1 MPEMDPASGS
11 TVPGGQRR
19 LSVSPSLLLTA
30 AIPLVYLVVFGMF
43 LFRAGD
49 TDWDQILSFHELSL
63 WNRELSGPAKQWNPL
78 MRGGMSL
85 AGDPQVPVFSPSMI
99 LARLMEP
106 AAAIKISCLLFLAAG
121 ALGAWL
127 LARDYRLD
135 RRTSALAAAL
145 FVGNGFILSRFSHG
159 HVVFLGTLGLPLW
172 LWAARRSMRASG
184 EPVGRANWRFLC
196 LMLAGGVFFA
206 LSTDGAPIA
215 ILLLLV
221 WVGLDAAVLAWQK
234 RSPRPVAFFAGA
246 VLVAVAL
253 DAIYYFPLAANAVL
267 FPRTRPPVFVDPFV
281 FVWFLLL
288 PLRGKVLPAPAN
300 GHEFSV
306 YVGPVLA
313 YLIVRYRRE
322 IARAWPRE
330 DLRRMLI
337 VSAAMLV
344 FGFGAWR
351 ALASWLPPGPF
362 DLLHR
367 LPGFMAIGIPS
378 RFWGFL
384 ALPLALSSAIALG
397 RLEAETSRC
406 RPHLALW
413 AAAFLFTLGF
423 QAVSLV
429 LPFVGERGRLVVKA
443 KPVPPTVTS
452 IRNVHGPFLSQ
463 SGELSPE
470 TGLIEAYDAHDFIQG
485 SIREGAALVL
495 EARGPEGQPVPVNAR
510 WDGWS
515 RIRLV
520 FPLGAAAGTAIVFNQ
535 NFHPR
540 WVFTAGEAVQD
551 ARGNLAARLPN
562 GARPGEALDLVFH
575 DPFSALGSRVSLFSG
590 LAVLAVALSLAG
602 IRLADRLRSRLSLRA
617 AATTLAAS
625 RRSGFER

>member
-1 MPEMDPASGS
+1 M
-11 TVPGGQRR
+11 
-19 LSVSPSLLLTA
+19 SPSLVLA
-30 AIPLVYLVVFGMF
+30 VAIPLVYVVVFGMF
-43 LFRAGD
+43 FFRAGD

-63 WNRELSGPAKQWNPL
+63 WNEELSGPAKQWNPL

-85 AGDPQVPVFSPSMI
+85 AGDPQVPIFSPSMV
-99 LARLMEP
+99 LARVVDP

-127 LARDYRLD
+127 LARDYGLD
-135 RRTSALAAAL
+135 RATSALAAAL
-145 FVGNGFILSRFSHG
+145 FAGNGYILSRFSHG

-172 LWAARRSMRASG
+172 LWAARGSLRRSG
-184 EPVGRANWRFLC
+184 EPVGRANWRLLC
-196 LMLAGGVFFA
+196 FMLAGGVFFA

-221 WVGLDAAVLAWQK
+221 WVGLDAAVLAWQE
-234 RSPRPVAFFAGA
+234 RSPRPVVFFAGA

-253 DAIYYFPLAANAVL
+253 DAIYYFPLAANAAL
-267 FPRTRPPVFVDPFV
+267 FPRIRPPVFVDPLV

-306 YVGPVLA
+306 YIGPVLA

-337 VSAAMLV
+337 VSGAMLV
-344 FGFGAWR
+344 FGLGAWR

-367 LPGFMAIGIPS
+367 LPGFVAVGIPS

-384 ALPLALSSAIALG
+384 ALPLAFSSAIALR
-397 RLEAETSRC
+397 RLEAESSRR
-406 RPHLALW
+406 RPHRALW
-413 AAAFLFTLGF
+413 AGVFVFTLGF
-423 QAVSLV
+423 QAVSLA
-429 LPFVGERGRLVVKA
+429 LPFVSERGRLVLKA
-443 KPVPPTVTS
+443 KSTPPTVTT
-452 IRNVHGPFLSQ
+452 IRNVHGPSLSQ
-463 SGELSPE
+463 AGELAPA
-470 TGLIEAYDAHDFIQG
+470 TGLMEAYDAHDFIQG
-485 SIREGAALVL
+485 SIQEGTAIVL
-495 EARGPEGQPVPVNAR
+495 DARGPGGAPVPVTAR

-520 FPLGAAAGTAIVFNQ
+520 FPAGAAAPTTIVFNQ
-535 NFHPR
+535 NYHPH
-540 WVFTAGEAVQD
+540 WSLSSGEAVRD
-551 ARGNLAARLPN
+551 ARGNLAARLPK

-575 DPFSALGSRVSLFSG
+575 DPFSALGSRVSLFSS
-590 LAVLAVALSLAG
+590 LAVLAAALSLTG
-602 IRLADRLRSRLSLRA
+602 IRLADRLRSKPSVPVA
-617 AATTLAAS
+617 AATLS
-625 RRSGFER
+625 WRKSER